1 MLSLIKSLKDKAHKV
16 SALESLRTAVHNI
29 SAPQTSGHSAKGQA
43 EGTEITYNPRL
54 IVELIEEHKLLMSQL
69 LGVETAFSN
78 GKIAET
84 HKKLE
89 AFNASLGDHMLKKNI
104 KLYIYM
110 QYSMKHFN
118 NNDVNIAKFKRS
130 MTAAS
135 RHANTFIKNHENTL
149 SKGRVKP
156 TFGEDLDTIIQEI
169 ATHIEHEKSGL
180 FPYYLPPDA
189 YV

>member
-1 MLSLIKSLKDKAHKV
+1 MLSLIKTLKEKAHKV

-29 SAPQTSGHSAKGQA
+29 SAPEASAGSDKGQA
-43 EGTEITYNPRL
+43 EGTEIAYNPRL
-54 IVELIEEHKLLMSQL
+54 IIELIGEHKHLMSQL
-69 LGVETAFSN
+69 LEVETAFSN
-78 GKIAET
+78 GNIAET

-89 AFNASLGDHMLKKNI
+89 AFNTSLGNHMLKKNI

-110 QYSMKHFN
+110 QYSMKHN
-118 NNDVNIAKFKRS
+118 NNSDVNIAEFKRG

-135 RHANTFIKNHENTL
+135 RHANSFIKNHENTL
-149 SKGRVKP
+149 SKGRIKP
-156 TFGEDLDTIIQEI
+156 SFGEELEAIIQEI
-169 ATHIEHEKSGL
+169 ATHTEHEKSGL